1 MSIVLKGV
9 KVHNLKN
16 VNLKLKV
23 NELIVFTG
31 VSGSGKSSLAFDT
44 IYVEGQ
50 RRYIESLST
59 YARRYLGALPK
70 PDAELIAGI
79 SPTIAIE
86 QKSIGRSPR
95 STVGTM
101 TGIYDFLRV
110 LFAKAAL
117 PHCPVSG
124 EVVKPQS
131 IEEIIAAIKELP
143 DQTKFMVLAPY
154 ARGKKGEFKDDFA
167 DLLRKG
173 FMRVRV
179 NGEIVELDGEL
190 SLAKRK
196 SHDIDIVIDRL
207 VMKKDA
213 RILEAATSAL
223 EWGKGMMSIL
233 TDDDE
238 LFFSQHAYAKKS
250 NISYPPLEAQDFSFN
265 HPQGMCETCSGIG
278 LTQDFKLSEIID
290 PVLSIAEGC
299 CSLAGSYDTV
309 KWKNI
314 FDNLGRLY
322 DFDIHAP
329 WNTLSTSAQKMYLYG
344 NKKKWTVMRFKH
356 PKKKTSWTEYVCW
369 RGVLGDA
376 KERYQSATSAKYK
389 EKMEE
394 LLEEM
399 VCPDCGGSRLK
410 AYPSAAKIHGKTI
423 QQVSSMSLKEAFA
436 FFKPLKFEN
445 LQSLADEIQKRL
457 NFLISVGLHYLSIE
471 RVSPTLSGGEAQ
483 RVRLASQIGQG
494 LVGTTYILD
503 EPSIGLHP
511 KDNHKLIETLKALR
525 DQGNTVIV
533 VEHDEET
540 ILSADT
546 VVDVGPGAGMRGG
559 EILYAGNVDGLLNH
573 PTSITGAYLSG
584 KETIEAI
591 TRRMVPKNHDM
602 LLIKD
607 ANLNNLKN
615 LTLYLPRR
623 RFIALTGVSGSGKSS
638 LMEEIKNTLTEK
650 SISIDQSPI
659 GRTPRSNPST
669 YIKLLDDI
677 RDLFTELPESR
688 AFGYKPG
695 RFSFNVSEGSCPNCS
710 GMGQVAIDMDFLETA
725 YVECTLCL
733 GKRFDPKTLDI
744 RFKGRNIADVL
755 SMTVTEALAFFENIP
770 QINRKLTL
778 LKEVGLGYLTLGQSS
793 TTLSGGEAQRI
804 KLARELTKS
813 AREPTFYLLDE
824 PTTGLHMHDV
834 KKLIAI
840 LQRLVDQEHTVI
852 VIEHNQ
858 DLIKCADHVLEL
870 GPDGGK
876 KGGKLIYQGPPKDYF
891 QVPNKKPP
899 PPANAVKKLTVT
911 DAYQNTLKHLNL
923 EIPRGKITV
932 FTGPSGSGKSS
943 MAFDTIYSEGQRRYI
958 ESLSSYAKQFVK
970 SLPKPNVEDIQG
982 LSPAI
987 AIEQKHHAGNP
998 RSTIGTMTEIY
1009 DFLRVI
1015 YAQMGVPHCPETG
1028 EKIVSISSN
1037 YVVDHLMKLEEG
1049 TKLQI
1054 LSPVYESLDKA
1065 RLERQGYLRI
1075 RLNGDYYKLD
1085 EDIPF
1090 DPKKD
1095 NKLYLVIDRLVIK
1108 PGLEKRLFEAIEAA
1122 GKSFVVALPKKDI
1135 PFNLAFAV
1143 PSTGKTYAP
1152 ITPHTFSFNRDEGMC
1167 MTCQGLGTTYGADLS
1182 TNPDILK
1189 YTPFELLDRLWKTF
1203 GTPDAD
1209 SLFLDLCDAIDLDP
1223 DEPLKNI
1230 KDPSIFFKGTKTFKS
1245 GKQKYTWVGLN
1256 EAFLRFSKSKD
1267 KDTILSYLKDIE
1279 CPACNGQRLSALAL
1293 GVRIKELNIAK
1304 LTNLPLSEAETFL
1317 KTLKPP
1323 KFLKDTYDEMMGRF
1337 HFLLDIGLG
1346 YLSLSRTAPTL
1357 SGGETQRIHLARQLG
1372 SGLSGCLYI
1381 LDEPTIG
1388 LHPFNNQKLNHAL
1401 KKLSALNNTLI
1412 CVEHDPLT
1420 LEIADRIVDFG
1431 PGAGVHGGE
1440 IIAEGTLAQIKKNK
1454 HSLTGAYLSG
1464 RKKIPVP
1471 TVRRPP
1477 TSFIAIKKANDH
1489 NLKDVSVDIPVGI
1502 MTGISGVSG
1511 SGKSTLIHKAFKPER
1526 HFEKII
1532 RLDQNPIGTTARADI
1547 CTYSDSLTSLRQF
1560 FGEMPEAKTRGLKP
1574 RHFSYNH
1581 LKGMCRT
1588 CWGLGYKTLR
1598 LQFLPPSRMTC
1609 PNCKGLRLNPLSLE
1623 VTYKQKNLGELLS
1636 FTVDEALDFFPPIP
1650 KLVKN
1655 LETLQSVGLGY
1666 LKLGQDV
1673 QSLSGGEQ
1681 GRLRLSRELAKR
1693 ALKGTLYIFDEP
1705 TVGLHFDDIARLLP
1719 IFHKLVNKG
1728 HTLII
1733 IEHNLEVLANCDHI
1747 IDLGPDA
1754 GVHGGTIIATGTPE
1768 AIASNPASKTGYY
1781 LNKAGLIK

>member
-1 MSIVLKGV
+1 MPIVLKGV
-9 KVHNLKN
+9 KVHNLKS
-16 VNLKLKV
+16 VNLKLNV

-70 PDAELIAGI
+70 PEAELISGI

-110 LFAKAAL
+110 LFAKGSI
-117 PHCPVSG
+117 PHCPISG

-131 IEEIIAAIKELP
+131 IEEIIASIRTIPEK
-143 DQTKFMVLAPY
+143 TKFIVLAPY

-173 FMRVRV
+173 FMRVRI
-179 NGEIVELDGEL
+179 NGEIVELNGEI

-196 SHDIDIVIDRL
+196 AHNIDIVIDRL
-207 VMKKDA
+207 VMSKDC
-213 RILEAATSAL
+213 RLVEAVTNAL
-223 EWGKGMMSIL
+223 EWGKGLCSVL

-238 LFFSQHAYAKKS
+238 LFFSQHAFAKKS
-250 NISYPPLEAQDFSFN
+250 NISYPPLESQDFSFN
-265 HPQGMCETCSGIG
+265 HPQGMCDTCEG
-278 LTQDFKLSEIID
+278 LGVTQTFKIEEIID
-290 PVLSIAEGC
+290 PFLSISEDC
-299 CSLAGSYDTV
+299 CEIAGSYNTV

-314 FDNLGRLY
+314 YDNLGRLY
-322 DFDIHAP
+322 DFDVTMP
-329 WNTLSTSAQKMYLYG
+329 WEKLSPSAQKMFLYG

-356 PKKKTSWTEYVCW
+356 PKKKTTWTEYVAW

-376 KERYQSATSAKYK
+376 KERYQKATSAKYK
-389 EKMEE
+389 ERMEE
-394 LLEEM
+394 LLTERT
-399 VCPDCGGSRLK
+399 CPECNGSRIK
-410 AYPSAAKIHGKTI
+410 PYPSSAKVQGKTI
-423 QQVSSMSLKEAFA
+423 HDVTSLPLSEALE
-436 FFKPLKFEN
+436 FFKPLKFDA
-445 LQSLADEIQKRL
+445 LQSLADEIKKRL
-457 NFLISVGLHYLSIE
+457 TFLISVGLHYLSLE
-471 RVSPTLSGGEAQ
+471 RLSPSLSGGEAQ

-559 EILYAGNVDGLLNH
+559 EIIYAGDVNGLLDH
-573 PTSITGAYLSG
+573 PTSITGAYLSHR
-584 KETIEAI
+584 ETIDEPCYRKVTTSHPMFTIENA
-591 TRRMVPKNHDM
+591 T
-602 LLIKD
+602 
-607 ANLNNLKN
+607 LNNLKN
-615 LTLYLPRR
+615 LTVDIPRE
-623 RFIALTGVSGSGKSS
+623 RFTAFTGVSGSGKSS
-638 LMEEIKNTLTEK
+638 LMETLKMSLTERT
-650 SISIDQSPI
+650 ISIDQSPI

-677 RDLFTELPESR
+677 RDIFTELPESR

-695 RFSFNVSEGSCPNCS
+695 RFSFNVQEGSCPNCG

-725 YVECTLCL
+725 YVTCTLCN
-733 GKRFDPKTLDI
+733 GKRFDQKTLDV
-744 RFKGRNIADVL
+744 RFKGKNISDVL
-755 SMTVTEALAFFENIP
+755 EMTVNQAQPFFENIP
-770 QINRKLTL
+770 QIDRKLTL
-778 LKEVGLGYLTLGQSS
+778 LQEVGLGYLTLGQSS

-804 KLARELTKS
+804 KLARELVKP

-824 PTTGLHMHDV
+824 PTTGLHMADV

-840 LQRLVDQEHTVI
+840 LQRIVDNEHTVV

-858 DLIKCADHVLEL
+858 DLIKCADHVIEL

-876 KGGKLIYQGPPKDYF
+876 NGGQLIYEGLPKTTF

-899 PPANAVKKLTVT
+899 PKTDAIKKLTVKG
-911 DAYQNTLKHLNL
+911 AYQNTLKHLDL

-970 SLPKPNVEDIQG
+970 SLPCPLVEDIQG

-1009 DFLRVI
+1009 DFLRI
-1015 YAQMGVPHCPETG
+1015 LYAHMGIPHCPETG
-1028 EKIVSISSN
+1028 EKIVSISPD
-1037 YVVDHLMKLEEG
+1037 YVVNHLMKLLEN

-1054 LSPVYESLDKA
+1054 LSPVYENLDVEK
-1065 RLERQGYLRI
+1065 LQKQGYLRI

-1085 EDIPF
+1085 EEIPF

-1095 NKLYLVIDRLVIK
+1095 NKLFLVIDRLVIK
-1108 PGLEKRLFEAIEAA
+1108 PGIEKRLFEAIEAA
-1122 GKSFVVALPKKDI
+1122 KSPFVVALPKEDI

-1143 PSTGKTYAP
+1143 PSTGKSYPP

-1167 MTCQGLGTTYGADLS
+1167 MACQGLGTIYGADLS
-1182 TNPDILK
+1182 NNPDILK
-1189 YTPFELLDRLWKTF
+1189 YSPYQLVDKLWKTF

-1209 SLFLDLCDAIDLDP
+1209 SIFLDLCDAIDLDP

-1230 KDPSIFFKGTKTFKS
+1230 KDTKIFFHGTKTFKS
-1245 GKQKYTWVGLN
+1245 KKQTYTWVGLN
-1256 EAFLRFSKSKD
+1256 EVFLRFSKSKD
-1267 KDTILSYLKDIE
+1267 KDSILSYLNHITCPE
-1279 CPACNGQRLSALAL
+1279 CQGQRLSPLAL
-1293 GVRIKELNIAK
+1293 KVTIKDHSIAQ

-1317 KTLKPP
+1317 KSIKPP
-1323 KFLKDTYDEMMGRF
+1323 KFLKDTFTEMLGRF

-1388 LHPFNNQKLNHAL
+1388 LHPYNNAKLNHAL
-1401 KKLSALNNTLI
+1401 KKLGALNNTLLL
-1412 CVEHDPLT
+1412 VEHDPLT
-1420 LEIADRIVDFG
+1420 LEIAHRIVDFG
-1431 PGAGVHGGE
+1431 PAAGTRGGE
-1440 IIAEGTLAQIKKNK
+1440 IMAEGTLAQIKKNK
-1454 HSLTGAYLSG
+1454 NSLTGAYLSG

-1471 TVRRPP
+1471 TKRRPP
-1477 TSFIAIKKANDH
+1477 SGYISIKNATVH
-1489 NLKDVSVDIPVGI
+1489 NLKNVSVDIPKGI
-1502 MTGISGVSG
+1502 MTGITGVSG
-1511 SGKSTLIHKAFKPER
+1511 SGKSTLIHKAFKPEN

-1532 RLDQNPIGTTARADI
+1532 RLDQNPIGTTSRADI

-1560 FGEMPEAKTRGLKP
+1560 FGEMPDAKTRGLKP
-1574 RHFSYNH
+1574 KHFSYNH

-1598 LQFLPPSRMTC
+1598 LQFLPPSRITC

-1623 VTYKQKNLGELLS
+1623 VTYKQKSLGELLQL
-1636 FTVDEALDFFPPIP
+1636 TVTDALDFLPPIP
-1650 KLVKN
+1650 KLLKN
-1655 LETLQSVGLGY
+1655 LRTLQSVGLGY
-1666 LKLGQDV
+1666 LKLGQEV
-1673 QSLSGGEQ
+1673 ASLSGGEQ

-1693 ALKGTLYIFDEP
+1693 AAKGTLYIFDEP

-1719 IFHKLVNKG
+1719 IFHKLVNAG

-1733 IEHNLEVLANCDHI
+1733 IEHNLDIIANCDHL

-1754 GVHGGTIIATGTPE
+1754 GVHGGQIIATGSPE
-1768 AIASNPASKTGYY
+1768 DIAAHPSSKTGSY
-1781 LNKAGLIK
+1781 LKPLL